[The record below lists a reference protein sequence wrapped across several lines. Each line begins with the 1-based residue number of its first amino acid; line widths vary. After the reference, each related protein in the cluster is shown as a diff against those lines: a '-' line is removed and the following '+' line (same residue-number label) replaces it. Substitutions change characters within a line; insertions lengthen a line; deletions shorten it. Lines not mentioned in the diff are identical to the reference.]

1 LNKSSS
7 LLQEDI
13 MSDEIAVSLN
23 WTEKNK
29 VLLGLDED
37 KNPIWGSNKYDEI
50 ENLQFIE
57 NFFYGTCNKKDSNLY
72 LSGDNFFVKGDN
84 LYSLRVLQKDFKE
97 KIKCIYIDPPFNTG
111 KTFDHYADGL
121 ENRIWLSMM
130 KVRLEFMREL
140 LSEDGLIMVHIDD
153 DEMPYLKILM
163 DEIFLEQ
170 GKLCGNK
177 NNTGNHVATIVW
189 QKKFAP
195 QNDAKFFSDVHDFI
209 LIYAKNIKVLKI
221 NLIERS
227 EEQNSRYVN
236 KDNDPRGVWT
246 SSDLT
251 VKTPNLQWIYPITLP
266 SGRVVMPSKSR
277 SWGISKKRF
286 QELVEDDRIWF
297 GANGDAMPR
306 LKRFLSNVKKGVV
319 PKTIWFRDEVG
330 DNSEGKK
337 EIKKFIDIDS
347 SVFTT
352 PKPERLLMRIIQIAT
367 NVGDWVLDA
376 FLGSGTTCA
385 VAHKLNRKW
394 IGLENGSQLDDIC
407 VPRLK
412 KVVDGK
418 DDGGI
423 SKNANWQ
430 GGGGFRYYEIR

>member
-1 LNKSSS
+1 MFDK
-7 LLQEDI
+7 
-13 MSDEIAVSLN
+13 IAVSLN
-23 WTEKNK
+23 WKEKNI
-29 VLLGLDED
+29 VLLGFDED
-37 KNPIWGSNKYDEI
+37 KTPIWGSYEYEEI

-57 NFFYGTCNKKDSNLY
+57 GFSYGTCNKKDSNLY

-84 LYSLRVLQKDFKE
+84 LYSLKALQKDFNE

-121 ENRIWLSMM
+121 KNSIWLSMM
-130 KVRLEFMREL
+130 KVRLEFMRGL

-163 DEIFLEQ
+163 DEIFLGQ
-170 GKLCGNK
+170 GKSCGNK

-209 LIYAKNIKVLKI
+209 LIYAKNIKMLKI

-236 KDNDPRGVWT
+236 NDNDPRGVWT

-251 VKTPNLQWIYPITLP
+251 VKTPNPQWIYPVTLP

-277 SWGISKKRF
+277 SWGISKERF
-286 QELVEDDRIWF
+286 QELVEDNRIWF

-306 LKRFLSNVKKGVV
+306 LKRFLSDVKKGVV

-347 SVFTT
+347 SVCTT

-367 NVGDWVLDA
+367 NEGDWVLDA

-423 SKNANWQ
+423 SKNVNWQ